1 MSTEECVNVAA
12 SGATVALCPS
22 TEANLGDGI
31 FDTPGYLAA
40 AGAWGIGSDS
50 HASVR

>member
-1 MSTEECVNVAA
+1 VNVAA